1 MDLLR
6 GSSVHCTLSDEN
18 ICPPHSSQAVN
29 VTTISYYSLY
39 LTALQS
45 FVTWRPHLDRELRT
59 SRPWVLFIFVSPA
72 FDRVSGTYFLGGSD
86 GKESVCN
93 AGDLGLIPGLGRSP
107 GEGNSYPLQYSGLRE
122 FHELYSPCGH
132 KESDTTERLSL
143 FTDTVSE
150 NWCRRKLHMLG
161 VRWCWEK
168 DTTVPIFQHL
178 WITKTLLPFLPLEFY
193 WLTRSGV
200 VLGIFPLL
208 IH

>member
-45 FVTWRPHLDRELRT
+45 FVTWRPHLDRELRK

-107 GEGNSYPLQYSGLRE
+107 GEGNSYPLQYSCLKNPIDRE
-122 FHELYSPCGH
+122 AWQATVRRMAKSRTWL
-132 KESDTTERLSL
+132 KRLSMQW
-143 FTDTVSE
+143 D
-150 NWCRRKLHMLG
+150 NNRGG
-161 VRWCWEK
+161 VNA
-168 DTTVPIFQHL
+168 
-178 WITKTLLPFLPLEFY
+178 
-193 WLTRSGV
+193 
-200 VLGIFPLL
+200 
-208 IH
+208 

>member
-45 FVTWRPHLDRELRT
+45 FVTWRPHLDRELRK

-93 AGDLGLIPGLGRSP
+93 AGDLVLIPGLGRSP
-107 GEGNSYPLQYSGLRE
+107 GEGNSYPLQYSCLKNPMDRE
-122 FHELYSPCGH
+122 AWQATVRRMAKSRTWL
-132 KESDTTERLSL
+132 KRLSMQW
-143 FTDTVSE
+143 D
-150 NWCRRKLHMLG
+150 NNRGG
-161 VRWCWEK
+161 VNA
-168 DTTVPIFQHL
+168 
-178 WITKTLLPFLPLEFY
+178 
-193 WLTRSGV
+193 
-200 VLGIFPLL
+200 
-208 IH
+208 

>member
-107 GEGNSYPLQYSGLRE
+107 GEGNSYPLQYSCLKNPMDRE
-122 FHELYSPCGH
+122 AWQATVRRMAKSRTWL
-132 KESDTTERLSL
+132 KRLSMQW
-143 FTDTVSE
+143 D
-150 NWCRRKLHMLG
+150 NNRGG
-161 VRWCWEK
+161 VNA
-168 DTTVPIFQHL
+168 
-178 WITKTLLPFLPLEFY
+178 
-193 WLTRSGV
+193 
-200 VLGIFPLL
+200 
-208 IH
+208 

>member
-29 VTTISYYSLY
+29 VTTISYSLY

-45 FVTWRPHLDRELRT
+45 FVTWRPHLDRELRK

-93 AGDLGLIPGLGRSP
+93 AGDLVLIPGLGRSP
-107 GEGNSYPLQYSGLRE
+107 GEGNSYPLQYSCLKNPMDRE
-122 FHELYSPCGH
+122 AWQATVRRIAKSRTWL
-132 KESDTTERLSL
+132 KRLSMQW
-143 FTDTVSE
+143 D
-150 NWCRRKLHMLG
+150 NNRGG
-161 VRWCWEK
+161 VNA
-168 DTTVPIFQHL
+168 
-178 WITKTLLPFLPLEFY
+178 
-193 WLTRSGV
+193 
-200 VLGIFPLL
+200 
-208 IH
+208 

>member
-45 FVTWRPHLDRELRT
+45 FVTWRPHLDRELRK

-93 AGDLGLIPGLGRSP
+93 AGDLGLTPGSGRSL
-107 GEGNSYPLQYSGLRE
+107 GEVNGNPLQYSCLGNPMDIGAWRAIV
-122 FHELYSPCGH
+122 HEVAKSPNLA
-132 KESDTTERLSL
+132 TERACMPCPK
-143 FTDTVSE
+143 VGGK
-150 NWCRRKLHMLG
+150 WVKG
-161 VRWCWEK
+161 VKRYE
-168 DTTVPIFQHL
+168 
-178 WITKTLLPFLPLEFY
+178 LP
-193 WLTRSGV
+193 V
-200 VLGIFPLL
+200 IK
-208 IH
+208 

>member
-45 FVTWRPHLDRELRT
+45 FVTWRPHLDRELRK

-107 GEGNSYPLQYSGLRE
+107 GEGNSYPLQYSCLKNPMDRE
-122 FHELYSPCGH
+122 AWQATVRRMAKSRTWL
-132 KESDTTERLSL
+132 KRLSMQW
-143 FTDTVSE
+143 D
-150 NWCRRKLHMLG
+150 NNRGG
-161 VRWCWEK
+161 VNA
-168 DTTVPIFQHL
+168 
-178 WITKTLLPFLPLEFY
+178 
-193 WLTRSGV
+193 
-200 VLGIFPLL
+200 
-208 IH
+208 

>member
-29 VTTISYYSLY
+29 VTTISYSLY

-107 GEGNSYPLQYSGLRE
+107 GEGNSYPLQYSCLKNPMDRE
-122 FHELYSPCGH
+122 AWQATVRRMAKSRTWL
-132 KESDTTERLSL
+132 KRLSMQW
-143 FTDTVSE
+143 D
-150 NWCRRKLHMLG
+150 NNRGG
-161 VRWCWEK
+161 VNA
-168 DTTVPIFQHL
+168 
-178 WITKTLLPFLPLEFY
+178 
-193 WLTRSGV
+193 
-200 VLGIFPLL
+200 
-208 IH
+208 